1 MMDMIMNQYRVEL
14 RNVNGLSMFIDVM
27 ADDHAQARFKAWRY
41 KNLPVL
47 STEFIA

>member
-1 MMDMIMNQYRVEL
+1 MEAIMHQYKVEL
-14 RNVNGLSMFIDVM
+14 RNVNGLSVFIDVM

>member
-1 MMDMIMNQYRVEL
+1 MNQYRVEL

-27 ADDHAQARFKAWRY
+27 ADDHAQARYRAWRS